1 MREFKDERGET
12 WLASVL
18 EREGEDYKGRFFFRL
33 SPKDGA
39 QEPCILLR
47 DVTWNSS
54 KTAER
59 TLNTMSEVELRRR
72 LKIGLGRAG

>member
-12 WLASVL
+12 WLASVQ
-18 EREGEDYKGRFFFRL
+18 EREGEDYKGRFLLRL
-33 SPKDGA
+33 SPKDEARERG
-39 QEPCILLR
+39 ILLR

-59 TLNTMSEVELRRR
+59 TLKTMSEVELRRR
-72 LKIGLGRAG
+72 LKIGLGRAA